1 MQGLGFRKTGGS
13 RKEGKEGRTGGR
25 TAVKADGL
33 ESRKEER
40 KQASNQGN
48 QVDKLFP
55 GPLVPAPCNP
65 KRET

>member
-33 ESRKEER
+33 EAGRRKASKQSRK
-40 KQASNQGN
+40 SG
-48 QVDKLFP
+48 
-55 GPLVPAPCNP
+55 G
-65 KRET
+65 